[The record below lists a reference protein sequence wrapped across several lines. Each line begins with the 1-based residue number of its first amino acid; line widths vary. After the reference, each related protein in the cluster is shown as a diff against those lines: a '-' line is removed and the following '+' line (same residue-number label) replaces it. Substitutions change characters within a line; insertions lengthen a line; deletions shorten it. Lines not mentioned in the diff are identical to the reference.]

1 MRAEAHD
8 DWLGRG
14 GNPRRSDLTWR
25 RSPLPRGHEPSLTAG
40 VIVLFPGPLTQVRQ
54 RRRVRRAN
62 RNRVWLAFT
71 HTTANHLLSFIIG
84 HYFCTS
90 IVYYSHEALWSIFR
104 RACVCVCVCVGLV
117 LCHHMLCVYI
127 LCYLPR
133 ALFSC
138 SRRCEFQVFV
148 WWYDYIFTA
157 LYTFM
162 LFDFFLFFFCV
173 SASSLSAYACHNPSL
188 YAVLFKLQL
197 PIVLRLNR
205 SVVTAEKPDTLR
217 LDVCI
222 MFICAVVVYPSFH
235 LSTSF
240 RLLLPVT

>member
-162 LFDFFLFFFCV
+162 LFDFFKFFFASQPRLCQHMHVTTLPFTPFCSGSSYRLSSV
-173 SASSLSAYACHNPSL
+173 SIAPSSQQRNPTRSGWMF
-188 YAVLFKLQL
+188 VSCLFVQ
-197 PIVLRLNR
+197 
-205 SVVTAEKPDTLR
+205 
-217 LDVCI
+217 
-222 MFICAVVVYPSFH
+222 
-235 LSTSF
+235 
-240 RLLLPVT
+240 